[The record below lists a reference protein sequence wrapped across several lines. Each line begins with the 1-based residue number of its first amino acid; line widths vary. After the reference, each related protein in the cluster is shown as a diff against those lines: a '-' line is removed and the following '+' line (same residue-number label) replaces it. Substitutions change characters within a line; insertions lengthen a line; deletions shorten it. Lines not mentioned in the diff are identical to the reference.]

1 MSTRG
6 ATPNTHWDT
15 PSAYQRADLEPLT
28 NIRTSCSNLV
38 FRWSLVGSLKS
49 DECRGMKEN
58 GFDAISSWMIWPS
71 TNWHWAKLKS
81 RLLVGMV
88 GEGGALTADL
98 HLREFTDQQNWASSL
113 LNQHLPP
120 SLVPTLSKI
129 KAIKSVI
136 TPLYQTIDKLIKRPL

>member
-1 MSTRG
+1 MDCHQIPTRLPLKLPTRKPHLEMNTWPCPEMT
-6 ATPNTHWDT
+6 ATKYVHTRSHTQPNTHWDT
-15 PSAYQRADLEPLT
+15 PSAYQPADSEPLT

-81 RLLVGMV
+81 RLLVSMV
-88 GEGGALTADL
+88 GEGGASLTADL
-98 HLREFTDQQNWASSL
+98 HLR
-113 LNQHLPP
+113 
-120 SLVPTLSKI
+120 
-129 KAIKSVI
+129 
-136 TPLYQTIDKLIKRPL
+136 